1 MVKHP
6 NPQTRQRLWK
16 NKRVK
21 VPLVLQMEA
30 IECGAASL
38 AMILAYYGRF
48 VSLEIACGM
57 RREPRRQQS
66 QQHAA
71 CGAEIRTNGSGL

>member
-38 AMILAYYGRF
+38 ATFWHIM
-48 VSLEIACGM
+48 
-57 RREPRRQQS
+57 
-66 QQHAA
+66 AA
-71 CGAEIRTNGSGL
+71 LFP